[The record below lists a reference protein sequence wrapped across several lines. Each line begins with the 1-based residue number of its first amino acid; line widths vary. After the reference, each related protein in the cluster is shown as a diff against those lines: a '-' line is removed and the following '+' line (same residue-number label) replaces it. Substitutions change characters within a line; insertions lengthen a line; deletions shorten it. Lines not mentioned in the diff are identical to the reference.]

1 MTEIWNFI
9 NTGSKNPY
17 YNMAMDE
24 ALLNFVSRGEI
35 DPVIRFY
42 TWNPATLSIG
52 YFQRLQKEIDIDKV
66 IEKGYGLVRRQT
78 GGRGVLHDKELTY
91 SVIVPESHPNMPS
104 TVTEAYKIISQGLLE
119 GFKNLGFETYFAIP
133 RSKEERDKLKQ
144 PRSSV
149 CFDAP
154 SWYELVVEGRKI
166 AGSAQTRQKGVILQ
180 HGSIL
185 QDIDIDDLFDMFKF
199 KNERLKAKMKE
210 NFVQK
215 AVAINDISNQHITLN
230 EMENAFEA
238 GFKKGLNIDF
248 KPLELTEKQLEE
260 VQELEDKYRSE
271 AWMYRK

>member
-35 DPVIRFY
+35 DSVIRFY

-66 IEKGYGLVRRQT
+66 KEKGYGLVRRQT

>member
-1 MTEIWNFI
+1 
-9 NTGSKNPY
+9 
-17 YNMAMDE
+17 
-24 ALLNFVSRGEI
+24 
-35 DPVIRFY
+35 
-42 TWNPATLSIG
+42 
-52 YFQRLQKEIDIDKV
+52 
-66 IEKGYGLVRRQT
+66 
-78 GGRGVLHDKELTY
+78 
-91 SVIVPESHPNMPS
+91 MPS

-248 KPLELTEKQLEE
+248 KPLELTEKQIEE